1 MAEHSMQWKLF
12 HEMDESV
19 LQSTNVPTIPKTT
32 STTRYSDLRLPL
44 TQHGL
49 RVCYASAALWRNRP
63 LLAQIATSGLLIQLE
78 LNPLD
83 NPHTPPL
90 IDTRPLCL
98 VAHTRYN
105 YLRQTVQTRLL
116 ASFSRTSS
124 QSRRE
129 GGHSHS

>member
-32 STTRYSDLRLPL
+32 STTRYPDLRLPL

-49 RVCYASAALWRNRP
+49 RICYACAAMWRNRP

-83 NPHTPPL
+83 NPQ
-90 IDTRPLCL
+90 IADYYAD
-98 VAHTRYN
+98 VAHTSLDRYSAA
-105 YLRQTVQTRLL
+105 LL
-116 ASFSRTSS
+116 
-124 QSRRE
+124 
-129 GGHSHS
+129 GGTYSL